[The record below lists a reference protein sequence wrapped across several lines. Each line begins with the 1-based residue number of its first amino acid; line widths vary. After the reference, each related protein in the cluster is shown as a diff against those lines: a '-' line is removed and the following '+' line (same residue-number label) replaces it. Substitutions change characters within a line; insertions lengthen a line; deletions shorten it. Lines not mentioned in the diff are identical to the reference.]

1 MRNHDDK
8 ETRWLSQSP
17 PEATC
22 PPGPTSATPIGTD
35 PVPGRGVKK
44 AVNRLKASVEERRG
58 PVHKDQTAAPI
69 ADAMRDYWE
78 REMLTFSIPAHNG
91 GRGPAPEF
99 TQWAG
104 GDAARFDLPM
114 SDGVDTRD
122 RAWGVQSTA
131 QELFAEAVGAK
142 QTLFSTNGSSMSVH
156 VAIMAVVGPGET
168 LVMARNGHKSS
179 FAGLVLSGARPVYI
193 DPYYD
198 EDLEIALGPEPNDL
212 AHALDEHPDARA
224 ALLFTPSYYG
234 TSADVGGLANV
245 CHERDLPLVTDDAW
259 GLDYALSG
267 HPDLPKGALAQGA
280 DLTIGSVHKTLS
292 ALSQTSVLSVGS
304 DRIDTERLQLC
315 FELEESTSASSL
327 LLSSIDGARRQFVRE
342 GEQLL
347 DRAVG
352 SARLLRERL
361 AAQVPELRVVSTD
374 RLGALPGVA
383 ATDPTHVMIETAS
396 GGLTGFQAD
405 YWLRDERQID
415 GELVDH
421 RRVMPLVTF
430 AHGEAEIDRLVRA
443 LRDLVDERGDPGAG
457 TPVAS
462 LPSRRELRTEQAM
475 TPRDAF
481 FANTQLVSPSDA
493 VGRVS
498 AELVTPYP
506 PGIPAVAPGELYNE
520 AIVEYIEEV
529 VANGA
534 FVEGAADQSLDK
546 LRVVAR

>member
-1 MRNHDDK
+1 VA
-8 ETRWLSQSP
+8 E
-17 PEATC
+17 
-22 PPGPTSATPIGTD
+22 
-35 PVPGRGVKK
+35 PVPAGIKKTLNRVKA
-44 AVNRLKASVEERRG
+44 AVDQRQG
-58 PVHKDQTAAPI
+58 PVQKDQETAPI
-69 ADAMRDYWE
+69 ADAMRDYWA
-78 REMLTFSIPAHNG
+78 RGMLTFSIPAHNG

-104 GDAARFDLPM
+104 TDTARFDLPM
-114 SDGVDTRD
+114 SHGVDTRD

-156 VAIMAVVGPGET
+156 VAIMTVVGPGET

-179 FAGLVLSGARPVYI
+179 FAGLVLSGARPVYL

-198 EDLEIALGPEPNDL
+198 DDLEIALGPLPADL
-212 AHALDEHPDARA
+212 ARALDENPAARA
-224 ALLFTPSYYG
+224 ALVFTPSYYG
-234 TSADVGGLANV
+234 TSADVAGLAEV
-245 CHERDLPLVTDDAW
+245 CHERDLPIVTDDAW

-267 HPDLPKGALAQGA
+267 HPDLPKGALEQGA

-347 DRAVG
+347 DRAVS

-361 AAQVPELRVVSTD
+361 AAETPELQVVGTD
-374 RLGALPGVA
+374 RLGGLPGVV

-396 GGLTGFQAD
+396 IGLTGFQAD
-405 YWLRDERQID
+405 DWLRDERQID
-415 GELVDH
+415 VELVDH
-421 RRVMPLVTF
+421 RRVMPLMTF
-430 AHGEAEIDRLVRA
+430 AHGEAEVDRLVRA
-443 LRDLVDERGDPGAG
+443 LRDLVDERGKPREG
-457 TPVAS
+457 TSVAP
-462 LPSRRELRTEQAM
+462 LPTRRDLRTEQAM
-475 TPRDAF
+475 IPRDAF
-481 FANTQLVSPSDA
+481 FARTELVSPRDA
-493 VGRVS
+493 IGRVS

-506 PGIPAVAPGELYNE
+506 PGIPAVAPGEVYSE
-520 AIVEYIEEV
+520 AIVDYLEEV

-534 FVEGAADQSLDK
+534 FVEGAADQALDK
-546 LRVVAR
+546 LRVVAA